1 MTQHRMPLTLV
12 VGFLLSSLALA
23 APEAAPAAAAAA
35 APAPAA
41 KAAVKGAPGPV
52 AAEDMSG
59 VSFEGLTPEQKTLAV
74 SILNENSCDCGC
86 GMKLGVCR
94 RDDPKCP
101 RSPIIAKQVVDLVK
115 QGKSREAI
123 VKAALTPP
131 SKFVQFPLTAGQSP
145 SIGPKDA
152 KVTILYYLDY
162 Q

>member
-1 MTQHRMPLTLV
+1 MTQHRTPLIAAAAAL
-12 VGFLLSSLALA
+12 LLSSIALA
-23 APEAAPAAAAAA
+23 APEPVPVAKA

-41 KAAVKGAPGPV
+41 KAAAKGAPGPV
-52 AAEDMSG
+52 APEDMSG
-59 VSFEGLTPEQKTLAV
+59 LVFDGLTPEQKTLAV

-101 RSPIIAKQVVDLVK
+101 RSPTLGKQVIDLVK
-115 QGKSREAI
+115 EGKSRDAI
-123 VKAALTPP
+123 VKAVLTPP
-131 SKFVQFPLTAGQSP
+131 SKFVQFPLAAGQSP